1 VRREHKALLV
11 TLGLTAL
18 GLILL
23 AVILT
28 GLMLLF
34 LPRG

>member
-1 VRREHKALLV
+1 MQREHKALLIV
-11 TLGLTAL
+11 LGITAL
-18 GLILL
+18 SLVLL
-23 AVILT
+23 AIVLT

>member
-1 VRREHKALLV
+1 VQREHKALLV
-11 TLGLTAL
+11 VLALTAL

-28 GLMLLF
+28 GLMVLF